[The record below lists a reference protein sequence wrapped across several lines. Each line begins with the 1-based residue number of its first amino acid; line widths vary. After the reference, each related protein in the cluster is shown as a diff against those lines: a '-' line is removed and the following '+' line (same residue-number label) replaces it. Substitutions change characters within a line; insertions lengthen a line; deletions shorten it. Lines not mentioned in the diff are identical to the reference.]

1 VVKPDKEVS
10 CRIVGGD
17 EDEPP
22 TNVVLVFKN
31 GEEEEGS
38 VEDK

>member
-1 VVKPDKEVS
+1 MKPDKEVS
-10 CRIVGGD
+10 WRIVGG